1 MHPEL
6 FHFQLPNF
14 MAHLFHSKQ
23 LTVYTYA
30 FCITFGCLITT
41 IYTKRAARKELG
53 INYLSNN
60 FFYLIF
66 IAGFVGGKL
75 FFYLEKPFYYI
86 DNPSLLLD
94 NFSGGFVFYGSF
106 VTIIPVIIWY
116 LKLYKIPV
124 LPMLD
129 ILAITT
135 LIVHSFGRLGCF
147 LGGCCYGQP
156 TNSWFGMVFPTSNS
170 IKVHPTQLYELLVL
184 VTLLIVLLIV
194 KKHKKFNGQIFL
206 LYLGLYAISRS
217 ILELFRGDARGYV
230 IKDILSHSQFI
241 ALLILISTLFI
252 YNKLKTQNKLILNS

>member
-1 MHPEL
+1 MHQEL
-6 FHFQLPNF
+6 FNFQLPDF
-14 MAHLFHSKQ
+14 LAHLFNLKQ
-23 LTVYTYA
+23 VTIYTYA

-53 INYLSNN
+53 IEYLSNT

-75 FFYLEKPFYYI
+75 FFYLEKPLFYI
-86 DNPSLLLD
+86 NNPSLLLD

-116 LKLYKIPV
+116 LKQHKIPV

-147 LGGCCYGQP
+147 LGGCCYGLP
-156 TNSWFGMVFPTSNS
+156 TNSWFGLVFPTSNKV
-170 IKVHPTQLYELLVL
+170 KVHPTQLYELYVL
-184 VTLLIVLLIV
+184 LTLLIILLII
-194 KKHKKFNGQIFL
+194 KKHKRFNGQIFL
-206 LYLGLYAISRS
+206 LYLGLYAICRS
-217 ILELFRGDARGYV
+217 ILELFRGDARGYL
-230 IKDILSHSQFI
+230 INNILSHSQFI
-241 ALLILISTLFI
+241 ALLIFITALFI